1 MFTIVFHFPY
11 NDMYLNKFIGYQ
23 SELNDNVL
31 KFNTKAEAKDYAQE
45 KTGKYGFGIVELKD

>member
-45 KTGKYGFGIVELKD
+45 KLGSMDLASLN